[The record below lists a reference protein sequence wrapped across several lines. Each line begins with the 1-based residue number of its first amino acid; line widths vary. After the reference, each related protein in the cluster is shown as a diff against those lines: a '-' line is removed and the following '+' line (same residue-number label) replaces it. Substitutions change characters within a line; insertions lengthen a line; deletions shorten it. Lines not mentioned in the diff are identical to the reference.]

1 MADDS
6 RNSKSP
12 QDSTGDAAIG
22 AARGLFAAYG
32 SAITRL
38 DANLDAPFTAA
49 VELVMKAGGHVVVC
63 GMGKSGLIGR
73 KIAATLASTGTPSL
87 FLHPAE
93 AIHGDLGMVRR
104 GDVVILISNSG
115 ETEEIVRILPAFQR
129 LDARIIA
136 MTASAGSSLS
146 KAAEITLDITV
157 DREACPLN
165 LAPTTSALNTLV
177 LGDAI
182 AVALMEA
189 RGFEEADFARTHPGG
204 ALGRRL
210 LTRVRDAMR
219 ADNLP
224 FVDPDLPVQDAI
236 IAMTE
241 GRLGLALVGTADAL
255 TGILTDGDLRRLLMR
270 GVDLAST
277 PVSEVASPSPLTI
290 AGDLL
295 IADAEARMQESR
307 VQCLVVTDD
316 NGRVEG
322 VVQIFE

>member
-6 RNSKSP
+6 RNRKSP

-38 DANLDAPFTAA
+38 DANLGAPFAAA

-146 KAAEITLDITV
+146 KAAEITLDISV

>member
-12 QDSTGDAAIG
+12 PDSTGDAAIG

-38 DANLDAPFTAA
+38 DAELGVPFAAA
-49 VELVMKAGGHVVVC
+49 VDLVMKAGGHVVIC

-129 LDARIIA
+129 LNARIIA
-136 MTASAGSSLS
+136 MTASTGSSLS
-146 KAAEITLDITV
+146 KAAEITLDISV

>member
-1 MADDS
+1 
-6 RNSKSP
+6 
-12 QDSTGDAAIG
+12 
-22 AARGLFAAYG
+22 
-32 SAITRL
+32 
-38 DANLDAPFTAA
+38 
-49 VELVMKAGGHVVVC
+49 MKAGGHVVVC

-115 ETEEIVRILPAFQR
+115 ETEEIVRLLPAFQR
-129 LDARIIA
+129 LEARIIA
-136 MTASAGSSLS
+136 MTASATSSLAT
-146 KAAEITLDITV
+146 AAEITLDISV

-219 ADNLP
+219 TDSLP
-224 FVDPDLPVQDAI
+224 FVDPELPVQDAI

-241 GRLGLALVGTADAL
+241 GRLGLALVGTADSL

-270 GVDLAST
+270 GVDLAGT
-277 PVSEVASPSPLTI
+277 PVREVASPSPLTI
-290 AGDLL
+290 SAELL
-295 IADAEARMQESR
+295 MADAEARMQEAR
-307 VQCLVVTDD
+307 VQCLVVTNAD
-316 NGRVEG
+316 GRVEG